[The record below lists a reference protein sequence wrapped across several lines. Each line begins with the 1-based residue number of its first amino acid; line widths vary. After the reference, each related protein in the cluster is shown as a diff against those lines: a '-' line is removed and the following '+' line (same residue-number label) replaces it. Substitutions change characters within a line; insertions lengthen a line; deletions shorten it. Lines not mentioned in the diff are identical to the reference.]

1 MCSFG
6 EEETA
11 ARTELMK
18 EEEILITPQLP
29 MIPLGS
35 FLLEMLPLL
44 QLLRVWERYAV
55 DTLQRLSFTLALPIS

>member
-1 MCSFG
+1 
-6 EEETA
+6 
-11 ARTELMK
+11 MK